1 MGVPIDQNAIRELM
15 HAQMWGTLIAIDQ
28 GRPYAVETSFAT
40 DETHLYTGS
49 RRDGRM
55 NRCIA
60 ANPAAAFKICNGD
73 HRGHRY
79 QSAIV
84 EGDAEILT
92 SRDEILYCLRL
103 VFTKLGMSTDNVAS
117 QADRFA
123 AGQGSMTLYR
133 IPITTCTGIR
143 SARG

>member
-1 MGVPIDQNAIRELM
+1 MGVPIDQNAIKELM
-15 HAQMWGTLIAIDQ
+15 QSQMWGTLIAIDQ
-28 GRPYAVETSFAT
+28 GRPYAVETSFAA
-40 DETHLYTGS
+40 DDTHLYTGS

-60 ANPAAAFKICNGD
+60 ASPAAAFKICNGD

-92 SRDEILYCLRL
+92 SREEIRYCLRL
-103 VFTKLGMSTDNVAS
+103 VFTKLGMSIDTIDA

-123 AGQGSMTLYR
+123 AKQGSMTLYR
-133 IPITTCTGIR
+133 IPLTTCSGIR